1 MDMSQYLDMFIDESQ
16 ENIENLN
23 NSILELEKNP
33 DDKEMVNTIFRA
45 AHTLKGM
52 AGSMG
57 FNDMMTLTHT
67 MENVLDKFRNG
78 ELKVTSDVIT
88 VLFKCLDMLTKMLDN
103 IKQGNNETVDTAG
116 IEKELNSIAAGNAP
130 AAEKNETTDTKKVED
145 NKNNAVDSGNFQ
157 LNEYDFNIIKEAR
170 GKGYKIYKVY
180 ISLYKDCILKSA
192 RAFLVY
198 KTLEESGEIV
208 KSVPSAEDLEQEKFG
223 NDFTLLFI
231 TQKNAD
237 DIKKIIDGIS
247 EIDKVEITEET
258 NVENLKQKE
267 AAKPAPTKENKVA
280 APVNNG
286 KKGDEKSNKKIHQYV
301 RVDLDRMDKCMN
313 LVEELVIHR
322 TRLEQLSTAYKL
334 NDLHETLEQVGRI
347 TSDLQDIVM
356 RVRMLPVEKVFN
368 RFPRIVRDLSQELHK
383 DMDLII
389 EGEDTE
395 LDRSVID
402 EIGEPLMHLIRNS
415 ADHGIESSEERIKQG
430 KPAKGII
437 KLSAYQEGNKAIIK
451 EEDDGKGLNV
461 EKIKQKAI
469 QKGIDITGMSKKDI
483 MNLIFMQGFS
493 TNDKVTDI
501 SGRGVGMDVVKTKIA
516 AIGGTVDFTSEEGK
530 GTTFKIML
538 PLTLSIIQAL
548 LVKIADETFAISL
561 GFIDKVINIAD
572 TKIKLTN
579 NREVIVYRDEIVPL
593 VRLSQ
598 RLNITPSDNK
608 NKYVVIIK
616 TGEITYGL
624 LVDSLAGQQE
634 IVIKTLGKSLRNIKE
649 YVGATILGN
658 GLVTLI
664 LDAAA
669 LM

>member
-1 MDMSQYLDMFIDESQ
+1 
-16 ENIENLN
+16 
-23 NSILELEKNP
+23 
-33 DDKEMVNTIFRA
+33 
-45 AHTLKGM
+45 
-52 AGSMG
+52 
-57 FNDMMTLTHT
+57 
-67 MENVLDKFRNG
+67 
-78 ELKVTSDVIT
+78 
-88 VLFKCLDMLTKMLDN
+88 
-103 IKQGNNETVDTAG
+103 
-116 IEKELNSIAAGNAP
+116 
-130 AAEKNETTDTKKVED
+130 
-145 NKNNAVDSGNFQ
+145 
-157 LNEYDFNIIKEAR
+157 
-170 GKGYKIYKVY
+170 
-180 ISLYKDCILKSA
+180 
-192 RAFLVY
+192 
-198 KTLEESGEIV
+198 
-208 KSVPSAEDLEQEKFG
+208 
-223 NDFTLLFI
+223 
-231 TQKNAD
+231 
-237 DIKKIIDGIS
+237 
-247 EIDKVEITEET
+247 
-258 NVENLKQKE
+258 
-267 AAKPAPTKENKVA
+267 
-280 APVNNG
+280 
-286 KKGDEKSNKKIHQYV
+286 
-301 RVDLDRMDKCMN
+301 MN